1 MSIVFILAVLPWLLP
16 AFSLL
21 ALTLASLRR
30 PEAALTDR
38 NDSAPAARIAAL
50 VPAHNESTHLLPTI
64 ACLRSQLGPDD
75 RLLVVA
81 DNCDDDTADIA
92 RRAGAEVVERR
103 NPGLR
108 GKGYALAFGVDHLR
122 ADPPDVV
129 LIVDADCQL
138 SEGAVAAIGSECRR
152 TGKPVQ
158 MLDRVHASAG
168 TGARIR
174 VLEFANVMKNLVR
187 PLGTSRLG
195 GTCLLNGTGMALPWA
210 LVSTAELATG
220 HVAEDMK
227 LGIELAKSGHA
238 PLFLPQVMVSSVF
251 VRDSGVARVE
261 KSRWE
266 HGSLATLVAELP
278 SLLGAGLVRRNLGL
292 IALAMDLM
300 IPPLAL
306 YCVVLAAV
314 LAGSLA
320 GAWITPAMHA
330 AAATAVLGAL
340 SFAVAVAIAWL
351 RHGRQLLSARELLG
365 LPLYVLW
372 KLPVYAAYL
381 IGARAAWVRTKRE
394 ASVHSH

>member
-1 MSIVFILAVLPWLLP
+1 MSFVLASIALLAMLP

-30 PEAALTDR
+30 PVVPAGRPDP
-38 NDSAPAARIAAL
+38 APAARVAML
-50 VPAHNESTHLLPTI
+50 VPAHDESIHLLPTL
-64 ACLRSQLGPDD
+64 ACLRSQLGPQD

-81 DNCDDDTADIA
+81 DNCDDDTADVA

-103 NPGLR
+103 NPALR

-138 SEGAVAAIGSECRR
+138 SDGAVAAIGSACRR
-152 TGKPVQ
+152 SGRPVQ
-158 MLDRVHASAG
+158 MLDRVHAGAG
-168 TGARIR
+168 TGTRIR
-174 VLEFANVMKNLVR
+174 VLEFANIVKNLVR

-210 LVSTAELATG
+210 LASTARLATG

-227 LGIELAKSGHA
+227 LGIELAKAGHA
-238 PLFLPQVMVSSVF
+238 PIFLPQVQVRSAF
-251 VRDSGVARVE
+251 VRDSGVARVQ

-278 SLLGAGLVRRNLGL
+278 GLIGGGLMRCQASLL
-292 IALAMDLM
+292 ALAMDLM

-306 YCVVLAAV
+306 YCIVLVAV

-320 GAWITPAMHA
+320 GASISPVLHA
-330 AAATAVLGAL
+330 AAWVAVLGAL
-340 SFAVAVAIAWL
+340 SFVLAVAAGWL

-365 LPLYVLW
+365 LPLYVMW
-372 KLPVYAAYL
+372 KLPVYVAYL
-381 IGARAAWVRTKRE
+381 IGAHSAWVRTRRDE
-394 ASVHSH
+394 PAQGR